1 MSNILFSFVTKKL
14 IDFFLIP
21 FYDGLNSEIYK
32 GKKMT
37 DTLFK
42 QWDTVCGQLRQE
54 LGDKPALRWL
64 TKLVPTGL
72 ENNRLHLTAP
82 SPCIQE
88 VVRKN
93 YADHILSLWQ
103 GQNPTIT
110 ELKFGLKKVERQ
122 EVKPARPTISAAQI
136 LTPTRH
142 VEHQVVDS
150 EGVAVSSYLDPSHT
164 FDSFVV
170 GKTNEFA
177 YAAAKRIAEE
187 KDTSFNPL
195 YLHSSVGL
203 GKTHLMH
210 AIAWRIR
217 EIHPA
222 KSVLYLSAEQFF
234 HRFVKALRA
243 DTASDFRDLFR
254 SVDVL
259 MIDDVQFIF
268 GKKATQEEF
277 FHTFNALIA
286 RGKKII
292 LAADS
297 APSDLQG
304 IEERVKTRIS
314 QGLVVDIHPTSYDL
328 RIGILEEKVAQKKLN
343 IPVEVLD
350 YLARKITSNVRE
362 LEGALNRIVAHSE
375 LIGSTI
381 SIDMV
386 KNLLKDVL
394 RIREKKVHIA
404 DIQKTTADF
413 YGLTV
418 ADLKSTRRER
428 RIARP
433 RQLAMYLAKQM
444 TTLSLPDIALHFDRD
459 HTTIM
464 HAVKQIDYLLQ
475 TDNQLGQEA
484 QTLIRKLKEE
494 DDD

>member
-1 MSNILFSFVTKKL
+1 
-14 IDFFLIP
+14 
-21 FYDGLNSEIYK
+21 
-32 GKKMT
+32 MT

-54 LGDKPALRWL
+54 LGDGITLRWV
-64 TKLVPTGL
+64 TKLVPAGL
-72 ENNRLHLTAP
+72 ENNRLHLMAP

-88 VVRKN
+88 LVRKN

-103 GQNPTIT
+103 DQNPTIT
-110 ELKFGLKKVERQ
+110 ELKFGLKKTQTRPIEPA
-122 EVKPARPTISAAQI
+122 KPTLSASQI
-136 LTPTRH
+136 LTPIRQTPPKIA
-142 VEHQVVDS
+142 DS
-150 EGVAVSSYLDPSHT
+150 EGGNVSSFLDPAHT

-170 GKTNEFA
+170 GKPNEFA

-187 KDTSFNPL
+187 KETSFNPL

-217 EIHPA
+217 ELHPT
-222 KSVLYLSAEQFF
+222 KTVLYLSAEQFF

-243 DTASDFRDLFR
+243 DTATDFRDLFR

-259 MIDDVQFIF
+259 MIDDIQFIF

-304 IEERVKTRIS
+304 IEERLKTRIS
-314 QGLVVDIHPTSYDL
+314 QGLVVDIHPTSYEL

-343 IPVEVLD
+343 IPTDVLD
-350 YLARKITSNVRE
+350 YLARKITSNIRE
-362 LEGALNRIVAHSE
+362 LEGALNRIVAHSQ

-381 SIDMV
+381 NMEMV
-386 KNLLKDVL
+386 KGLLKDVL
-394 RIREKKVHIA
+394 RIREKKVHIG
-404 DIQKTTADF
+404 DIQKITAEF

-444 TTLSLPDIALHFDRD
+444 TTLSLPDIAMHFGRD

-475 TDNQLGQEA
+475 TDAQLAKETQV
-484 QTLIRKLKEE
+484 LIKRLKE
-494 DDD
+494 DDDD